1 MTSITLLSVARES
14 LATNPSVRS
23 TTVLVAI
30 GLVMVLF
37 WAIKVAGTALA
48 GLLRAAVTATVVTF
62 AVAVIPVVL
71 LALLFLSVTR

>member
-48 GLLRAAVTATVVTF
+48 WLLRAAVTATVVTF